1 MGLLDRIGAFERY
14 KVSPTQGTSG
24 LMTGAG
30 RPMSPFA
37 QQAARN
43 IGGLLGMDM
52 RTPQERLSATIQ
64 QQGLDSPEAMQA
76 VLANL
81 AKTDP
86 ARAVQLANQM
96 SEKLR
101 TKELQA
107 KQTEGT
113 RAITAYVSQLSTDEL
128 LKPGARAA
136 VNELERTYGLEAGK
150 ATELLDT
157 ELDVRSKAS
166 EDKESLPVDYQNYLL
181 AVPEGQRATVPYG
194 KWIDRNKGGTGS
206 STEMERAYAEA
217 KSSSAIPE
225 GMTLA
230 TYKNTIWSPSTEP
243 TGSENERL
251 YAAAVEDGYEGT
263 IVDFL
268 QDVLGKGKTPE
279 IKTFEDKDGF
289 KIYST
294 GPNAGD
300 YVRPEA
306 RERYTKSQE
315 EKRIAKKSFEELTIA
330 TIEKSNIPGIQTYVD
345 GIRSGTVKPEDA
357 LSLMRVPKDLV
368 PAMNEFVEEAAEA
381 RGVIKQDVNLLA
393 DYNLNV
399 PPVGTP
405 ASQLKKAQEWW
416 TGGDNATLTRY
427 NLEAKRVDTTNFRLP
442 PGAASDVDVERA
454 ESTVPP
460 ANSSPQIVRSW
471 LLGQMKIK
479 ALIAAESE
487 AKAEYMM
494 KNAGSLVGFNESWA
508 AQTQTEAQT
517 QKIYKKYGVPP
528 TPNFIRKTVQAD
540 ESIN

>member
-1 MGLLDRIGAFERY
+1 
-14 KVSPTQGTSG
+14 
-24 LMTGAG
+24 
-30 RPMSPFA
+30 MSSFA
-37 QQAARN
+37 QQAARS
-43 IGGLLGMDM
+43 IGGALGMDM
-52 RTPQERLSATIQ
+52 RTPQEKLAATVQ
-64 QQGLDSPEAMQA
+64 QQGLDSPEAMQT

-81 AKTDP
+81 SKTDP

-96 SEKLR
+96 SERLR
-101 TKELQA
+101 AKELQT
-107 KQTEGT
+107 KQTEGV

-157 ELDVRSKAS
+157 ELDIRSKAS

-181 AVPEGQRATVPYG
+181 AVPEGQRETVPYG

-206 STEMERAYAEA
+206 STEMERAYAQA

-230 TYKNTIWSPSTEP
+230 TYKNTIWSPPTEP

-251 YAAAVEDGYEGT
+251 YALAKSTGYSGT

-268 QDVLGKGKTPE
+268 QDILGKGKTPE
-279 IKTFEDKDGF
+279 IKTFTDKDDF
-289 KIYST
+289 RIYST
-294 GPNAGD
+294 GPNAGK

-306 RERYTKSQE
+306 RKRYTQMQTDQRE
-315 EKRIAKKSFEELTIA
+315 AKKSFENLTIEA
-330 TIEKSNIPGIQTYVD
+330 IEESNIPGIQTYVD
-345 GIRSGTVKPEDA
+345 GIRSGSIEPENA
-357 LSLMRVPKDLV
+357 LALMRVPEDLV
-368 PAMNEFVEEAAEA
+368 PDMNKFVLEASEA

-416 TGGDNATLTRY
+416 TGGDNATLTKY

-517 QKIYKKYGVPP
+517 QEIYKKYGVPP
-528 TPNFIRKTVQAD
+528 TANFVRKTVQAG
-540 ESIN
+540 EGIN

>member
-1 MGLLDRIGAFERY
+1 MSIFDFKNINPLTIT
-14 KVSPTQGTSG
+14 PTQGVSGSGMLTSQPPAVQ
-24 LMTGAG
+24 LAS
-30 RPMSPFA
+30 RS
-37 QQAARN
+37 

-194 KWIDRNKGGTGS
+194 EWLDRNKGGTGS

-217 KSSSAIPE
+217 KSSGSIGKE
-225 GMTLA
+225 MSLA
-230 TYKNTIWSPSTEP
+230 TYKNTIWSPPTTP

-251 YAAAVEDGYEGT
+251 FAAAKATGYEGT

-279 IKTFEDKDGF
+279 LKTFKDKDDF
-289 KIYST
+289 LIYST

-306 RERYTKSQE
+306 RKRYTQMQNE
-315 EKRIAKKSFEELTIA
+315 QREAKKSFENLTIKA
-330 TIEKSNIPGIQTYVD
+330 IEESNIPGIQTYVD
-345 GIRSGTVKPEDA
+345 GIKSGTIKPEDA
-357 LSLMRVPKDLV
+357 LALMRVPDDLV
-368 PAMNEFVEEAAEA
+368 PDMNEFVLEASEA

-405 ASQLKKAQEWW
+405 ESQLKKAQEWW
-416 TGGDNATLTRY
+416 TGGDDATLTKY

-442 PGAASDVDVERA
+442 PGAASDVDVARA

-494 KNAGSLVGFNESWA
+494 KNAGSLVGFNESWD
-508 AQTQTEAQT
+508 AQTKTEAQT

-528 TPNFIRKTVQAD
+528 TPNFIRKTVQAGED
-540 ESIN
+540 IE

>member
-166 EDKESLPVDYQNYLL
+166 ENKESLPVDYQNYLL
-181 AVPEGQRATVPYG
+181 AVPEGQRETVPYG

-225 GMTLA
+225 GMSLA

-279 IKTFEDKDGF
+279 LKTFKDKDGF
-289 KIYST
+289 LIYST

-306 RERYTKSQE
+306 REIYTKSQA
-315 EKRIAKKSFEELTIA
+315 EKRIAKKSFEDLTIA
-330 TIEKSNIPGIQTYVD
+330 TIEKSSIPGIQTYVA
-345 GIRSGTVKPEDA
+345 GVRSGTIKPEDA
-357 LSLMRVPKDLV
+357 LALMMVPEELV
-368 PAMNEFVEEAAEA
+368 PDMNEFVLEAAEA

-416 TGGDNATLTRY
+416 TGGDNATLTKY

-517 QKIYKKYGVPP
+517 QEIYKKYGVPP

-540 ESIN
+540 ESIK

>member
-1 MGLLDRIGAFERY
+1 MGSGLLQPALSTNPLVNTLVKSIG
-14 KVSPTQGTSG
+14 
-24 LMTGAG
+24 
-30 RPMSPFA
+30 
-37 QQAARN
+37 QAR
-43 IGGLLGMDM
+43 GMDM

-181 AVPEGQRATVPYG
+181 AVPEGQRETVPYG

-279 IKTFEDKDGF
+279 LKTFKDKDGF
-289 KIYST
+289 LIYST

-306 RERYTKSQE
+306 REIYTKSQA
-315 EKRIAKKSFEELTIA
+315 EKRIAKKSFEDLTIA
-330 TIEKSNIPGIQTYVD
+330 TIEESNIPGIQTYVD
-345 GIRSGTVKPEDA
+345 GIRSGTIEPENA
-357 LSLMRVPKDLV
+357 LALMRVPKELV
-368 PAMNEFVEEAAEA
+368 PDMNKFVLEAAEA

-416 TGGDNATLTRY
+416 TGGDNATLTKY

-517 QKIYKKYGVPP
+517 QEIYKKYGVPP
-528 TPNFIRKTVQAD
+528 TPNFIRKTVQAGEGID
-540 ESIN
+540 

>member
-24 LMTGAG
+24 LLTGAG

-37 QQAARN
+37 QQAARQ
-43 IGGLLGMDM
+43 IGGVLGLDM

-86 ARAVQLANQM
+86 ARAVQLATQM

-101 TKELQA
+101 TKELQT

-194 KWIDRNKGGTGS
+194 KWLDRNKGGTGS
-206 STEMERAYAEA
+206 STEMERAYAQA
-217 KSSSAIPE
+217 KSSGSIDKE
-225 GMTLA
+225 MSLA
-230 TYKNTIWSPSTEP
+230 TYKNTIWSPPTTP

-251 YAAAVEDGYEGT
+251 YAAAKADGYKGT

-279 IKTFEDKDGF
+279 LKTFEDKDGF

-294 GPNAGD
+294 GPNAGE

-306 RERYTKSQE
+306 RKRYTEMQKD
-315 EKRIAKKSFEELTIA
+315 KREAKKSFEDLTIEA
-330 TIEKSNIPGIQTYVD
+330 IEESSIPGIQPYVD

-357 LSLMRVPKDLV
+357 LALMRVPGDLV
-368 PAMNEFVEEAAEA
+368 PAMNKFVEEASEA

-416 TGGDNATLTRY
+416 TGGDNATLTKY

-517 QKIYKKYGVPP
+517 QEIYKKYGVPP
-528 TPNFIRKTVQAD
+528 TPNFIRKTVQAG
-540 ESIN
+540 EGIN

>member
-306 RERYTKSQE
+306 RKRYTKSQE
-315 EKRIAKKSFEELTIA
+315 EKRIAKKSFEDLTIA

>member
-1 MGLLDRIGAFERY
+1 MSIFDY
-14 KVSPTQGTSG
+14 KNMRNALTVSPTQGVSGGMLTS
-24 LMTGAG
+24 
-30 RPMSPFA
+30 PSPAA
-37 QQAARN
+37 QLASRS
-43 IGGLLGMDM
+43 IGGLLGLDM

-128 LKPGARAA
+128 LKPGARTA

-181 AVPEGQRATVPYG
+181 AVPEGQRETVPYG
-194 KWIDRNKGGTGS
+194 KWLDRNKGGTGS

-217 KSSSAIPE
+217 KSSGALDE
-225 GMTLA
+225 GMSLA
-230 TYKNTIWSPSTEP
+230 TYKNTIWSPPTTP
-243 TGSENERL
+243 TGSETERL
-251 YAAAVEDGYEGT
+251 YAEAKATGYTGT

-268 QDVLGKGKTPE
+268 QDVLGKGKATE
-279 IKTFEDKDGF
+279 IKTFADKDGF

-294 GPNAGD
+294 GPNAGE

-306 RERYTKSQE
+306 RERYTKMKEGQRE
-315 EKRIAKKSFEELTIA
+315 AKESFENLTITA
-330 TIEKSNIPGIQTYVD
+330 IEESNIPGIQTYVA
-345 GIRSGTVKPEDA
+345 GIRSGTIKPEDVLA
-357 LSLMRVPKDLV
+357 LMMVPEDLV
-368 PAMNEFVEEAAEA
+368 PDMNEFVLEAAEA

-416 TGGDNATLTRY
+416 TGGDNATLTKY

-442 PGAASDVDVERA
+442 PGAASDVDVARA

-487 AKAEYMM
+487 AKAAYMM

-508 AQTQTEAQT
+508 AQTKTEAQT
-517 QKIYKKYGVPP
+517 QEIYKKYGVPP
-528 TPNFIRKTVQAD
+528 TPNFIRKTVQAGEGID
-540 ESIN
+540 

>member
-1 MGLLDRIGAFERY
+1 MGLLDRIGAFDRY

-37 QQAARN
+37 QQAARQ
-43 IGGLLGMDM
+43 IGGALGMDM

-64 QQGLDSPEAMQA
+64 QQGLDSPEAMQT

-86 ARAVQLANQM
+86 ARAVQLANQL

-101 TKELQA
+101 TKELQT

-181 AVPEGQRATVPYG
+181 AVPEGQRETVPYG

-230 TYKNTIWSPSTEP
+230 TYKNTVWSPSTEP

-251 YAAAVEDGYEGT
+251 YAAAVEDGYEGG

-294 GPNAGD
+294 GPNAGK

-306 RERYTKSQE
+306 RERYTQMQA
-315 EKRIAKKSFEELTIA
+315 EKRTAKKSFEDLTIE
-330 TIEKSNIPGIQTYVD
+330 TLQKSNIPGIKTYVD
-345 GIRSGTVKPEDA
+345 GVRSGAIKPENA
-357 LSLMRVPKDLV
+357 LALMQVPKELV
-368 PAMNEFVEEAAEA
+368 PAMNEFVLEASEA

-416 TGGDNATLTRY
+416 TGGDNATLTKY

-517 QKIYKKYGVPP
+517 QEIYKKYGVPP
-528 TPNFIRKTVQAD
+528 DANFVRKTVQAG
-540 ESIN
+540 EGIN

>member
-43 IGGLLGMDM
+43 IGGALGMDM

-166 EDKESLPVDYQNYLL
+166 ENKESLPVDYQNYLL
-181 AVPEGQRATVPYG
+181 AVPEGQRETVPYG

-279 IKTFEDKDGF
+279 LKTFKDKDGF
-289 KIYST
+289 LIYST

-306 RERYTKSQE
+306 REIYTKSQA
-315 EKRIAKKSFEELTIA
+315 EKRIAKKSFEDLTIA
-330 TIEKSNIPGIQTYVD
+330 TIEKSSIPGIQTYVA
-345 GIRSGTVKPEDA
+345 GVRSGTIKPEDA
-357 LSLMRVPKDLV
+357 LALMMVPEELV
-368 PAMNEFVEEAAEA
+368 PDMNEFVLEAAEA

-416 TGGDNATLTRY
+416 TGGDNATLTKY

-517 QKIYKKYGVPP
+517 QEIYKKYGVPP

-540 ESIN
+540 ESIK

>member
-1 MGLLDRIGAFERY
+1 MGLLDRIGAFDRY

-24 LMTGAG
+24 LLTGTG
-30 RPMSPFA
+30 QPMSPFA
-37 QQAARN
+37 QGAARQ
-43 IGGLLGMDM
+43 IGGALGLDM
-52 RTPQERLSATIQ
+52 RSSQERLAAIVKE
-64 QQGLDSPEAMQA
+64 QGLDSPEAMQA

-86 ARAVQLANQM
+86 ARAVQLANNM
-96 SEKLR
+96 SEKLK
-101 TKELQA
+101 TKELQT
-107 KQTEGT
+107 KRTEGT
-113 RAITAYVSQLSTDEL
+113 RAITAYVSQLSTAEL

-136 VNELERTYGLEAGK
+136 VNELERTYDLEAGK

-181 AVPEGQRATVPYG
+181 AVPEGQRAIVPYG
-194 KWIDRNKGGTGS
+194 EWIDRNKGGTGS

-217 KSSSAIPE
+217 KSSGALPK

-230 TYKNTIWSPSTEP
+230 TYKNTIWSPPTEP

-251 YAAAVEDGYEGT
+251 YAAAVEDGYKGT
-263 IVDFL
+263 LVNFL

-294 GPNAGD
+294 GPNAGK
-300 YVRPEA
+300 YVRQEA
-306 RERYTKSQE
+306 RDRYTKTQD
-315 EKRIAKKSFEELTIA
+315 EKRTSQKSFEDLTITA
-330 TIEKSNIPGIQTYVD
+330 LEDSNIPGIKPYIEGV
-345 GIRSGTVKPEDA
+345 RAGTVKPGDA
-357 LSLMRVPKDLV
+357 LKLMQVPEDLV
-368 PAMNEFVEEAAEA
+368 PTMNDFVLEASEA

-405 ASQLKKAQEWW
+405 ASQLKKAEEWW
-416 TGGDNATLTRY
+416 TGGDDATLTRY

-442 PGAASDVDVERA
+442 PGAASDVDVARA

-460 ANSSPQIVRSW
+460 VNSSPEIVRSW

-487 AKAEYMM
+487 AKAQYMM
-494 KNAGSLVGFNESWA
+494 KNAGSLVGFNDSWA
-508 AQTQTEAQT
+508 SQTQTEAQT
-517 QKIYKKYGVPP
+517 QEIYKKYGVPP
-528 TPNFIRKTVQAD
+528 TPNYVKKTVQAG
-540 ESIN
+540 EVIN

>member
-181 AVPEGQRATVPYG
+181 AVPEGQRAIVPYG
-194 KWIDRNKGGTGS
+194 EWLDRNKGGTGS

-279 IKTFEDKDGF
+279 LKTFKDKDGF
-289 KIYST
+289 LIYST

-306 RERYTKSQE
+306 REIYTKSQA
-315 EKRIAKKSFEELTIA
+315 EKRIAKKSFEDLTIA
-330 TIEKSNIPGIQTYVD
+330 TIEKSSIPGIQTYVA
-345 GIRSGTVKPEDA
+345 GVRSGTIKPEDA
-357 LSLMRVPKDLV
+357 LALMMVPEELV
-368 PAMNEFVEEAAEA
+368 PDMNEFVLEAAEA

-416 TGGDNATLTRY
+416 TGGDNATLTKY

-517 QKIYKKYGVPP
+517 QEIYKKYGVPP

-540 ESIN
+540 ESIK

>member
-1 MGLLDRIGAFERY
+1 MGLLDRIGAFDRY

-37 QQAARN
+37 QQAARQ
-43 IGGLLGMDM
+43 IGGALGMDM

-64 QQGLDSPEAMQA
+64 QQGLDSPEAMQT

-86 ARAVQLANQM
+86 ARAVQLANQL

-101 TKELQA
+101 TKELQT

-230 TYKNTIWSPSTEP
+230 TYKNTVWSPSTEP

-251 YAAAVEDGYEGT
+251 YAAAVEDGYEGG

-294 GPNAGD
+294 GPNAGK

-306 RERYTKSQE
+306 RERYTQMQA
-315 EKRIAKKSFEELTIA
+315 EKRTAKKSFEDLTIE
-330 TIEKSNIPGIQTYVD
+330 TLQKSNIPGIKTYVD
-345 GIRSGTVKPEDA
+345 GVRSGAIKPENA
-357 LSLMRVPKDLV
+357 LALMQVPKELV
-368 PAMNEFVEEAAEA
+368 PAMNEFVLEASEA

-416 TGGDNATLTRY
+416 TGGDNATLTKY

-517 QKIYKKYGVPP
+517 QEIYKKYGVPP
-528 TPNFIRKTVQAD
+528 DANFVRKTVQAG
-540 ESIN
+540 EGIN

>member
-1 MGLLDRIGAFERY
+1 MGLLDRIGAFDRY

-24 LMTGAG
+24 LLTGAG

-37 QQAARN
+37 QQAARQ
-43 IGGLLGMDM
+43 IGGALGMDM
-52 RTPQERLSATIQ
+52 RTPQERLAATVKE
-64 QQGLDSPEAMQA
+64 QGLDSPEAMQA

-86 ARAVQLANQM
+86 ARAVQLANQV
-96 SEKLR
+96 SEKR
-101 TKELQA
+101 KTKELQT
-107 KQTEGT
+107 KRTEGI

-136 VNELERTYGLEAGK
+136 VNELERTYDLEAGK

-157 ELDVRSKAS
+157 ELGVRSKAS

-181 AVPEGQRATVPYG
+181 AVPEGQRETVPYG
-194 KWIDRNKGGTGS
+194 EWIDRNKGGTGS
-206 STEMERAYAEA
+206 STEMERAYSEA
-217 KSSSAIPE
+217 KAEGALPE

-230 TYKNTIWSPSTEP
+230 TYKNTIWSPP
-243 TGSENERL
+243 TPPTSSENERL
-251 YAAAVEDGYEGT
+251 YSAAIEDGYKGT
-263 IVDFL
+263 LVNFL

-294 GPNAGD
+294 GPNAGK
-300 YVRPEA
+300 YVRKEA
-306 RERYTKSQE
+306 RNAYTKMQN
-315 EKRIAKKSFEELTIA
+315 EKRASQKSFEDLTIA
-330 TIEKSNIPGIQTYVD
+330 ALEDSNIPGIKPYID
-345 GIRSGTVKPEDA
+345 GVRAGTVKPEDA
-357 LSLMRVPKDLV
+357 LKLMRVPEDLV
-368 PAMNEFVEEAAEA
+368 PAMNDFVMEGAEA
-381 RGVIKQDVNLLA
+381 RSVIKQDVNLLA

-442 PGAASDVDVERA
+442 TGAASDVDVARA

-460 ANSSPQIVRSW
+460 ANSSPEIVRSW

-494 KNAGSLVGFNESWA
+494 KNAGSLVGFNTSWA
-508 AQTQTEAQT
+508 AQAGTEEQT
-517 QKIYKKYGVPP
+517 QEIYKKYGVPP
-528 TPNFIRKTVQAD
+528 TPNFIKKTVQAG
-540 ESIN
+540 EEIN

>member
-181 AVPEGQRATVPYG
+181 AVPEGQRETVPYG

-279 IKTFEDKDGF
+279 LKTFKDKDGF
-289 KIYST
+289 LIYST

-306 RERYTKSQE
+306 REIYTKSQA
-315 EKRIAKKSFEELTIA
+315 EKRIAKKSFEDLTIA
-330 TIEKSNIPGIQTYVD
+330 TIEKSSIPGIQTYVA
-345 GIRSGTVKPEDA
+345 GVRSGTIKPEDA
-357 LSLMRVPKDLV
+357 LALMMVPEELV
-368 PAMNEFVEEAAEA
+368 PDMNEFVLEAAEA

-416 TGGDNATLTRY
+416 TGGDNATLTKY

-517 QKIYKKYGVPP
+517 QEIYKKYGVPP

-540 ESIN
+540 ESIK

>member
-1 MGLLDRIGAFERY
+1 MGLLDRIGAFDRY

-24 LMTGAG
+24 LLTGAQQ
-30 RPMSPFA
+30 PMSPFA
-37 QQAARN
+37 QQAARS
-43 IGGLLGMDM
+43 IGGALGMDM

-101 TKELQA
+101 AKELQT
-107 KQTEGT
+107 KQTEGV

-136 VNELERTYGLEAGK
+136 VNELERTYGLAAGK

-157 ELDVRSKAS
+157 ELDIRSKAS

-181 AVPEGQRATVPYG
+181 AVPEGQRETVPYG

-263 IVDFL
+263 VVDFL

-279 IKTFEDKDGF
+279 IKTFTDKDNF
-289 KIYST
+289 RIYST
-294 GPNAGD
+294 GPNAGE

-306 RERYTKSQE
+306 RERYTQMQTE
-315 EKRIAKKSFEELTIA
+315 QREAKKSFENLTIK
-330 TIEKSNIPGIQTYVD
+330 TIEESNIPGIQTYVE
-345 GIRSGTVKPEDA
+345 GVRSGTIKPEDA
-357 LSLMRVPKDLV
+357 LSLMRVPKELV
-368 PAMNEFVEEAAEA
+368 PSMNEFVLEASEA

-405 ASQLKKAQEWW
+405 ASQLKKAQDWW
-416 TGGDNATLTRY
+416 TGGDNATLTKY

-442 PGAASDVDVERA
+442 PGAASDVDVARA

-494 KNAGSLVGFNESWA
+494 KNAGSLVGFNDSWA

-517 QKIYKKYGVPP
+517 QEIYKKYGVPP
-528 TPNFIRKTVQAD
+528 TPNFVRKTVQAGEGID
-540 ESIN
+540 

>member
-1 MGLLDRIGAFERY
+1 MARLGGNLAGLFTNNPINAVSATGQPLIGG
-14 KVSPTQGTSG
+14 S
-24 LMTGAG
+24 
-30 RPMSPFA
+30 
-37 QQAARN
+37 QATNLLARSL
-43 IGGLLGMDM
+43 GGLLGRDL

-194 KWIDRNKGGTGS
+194 KWLDRNKGGTGS

-217 KSSSAIPE
+217 KSSDAIPE

-251 YAAAVEDGYEGT
+251 YAAAKATGYDGT

-294 GPNAGD
+294 GPNAGE

-306 RERYTKSQE
+306 RKRYTETQKD
-315 EKRIAKKSFEELTIA
+315 KREAKKSFEDLTIK
-330 TIEKSNIPGIQTYVD
+330 TIEESNIPGIQTYVD
-345 GIRSGTVKPEDA
+345 GIRSGSFKPEDA
-357 LSLMRVPKDLV
+357 LALMRVPDDLV

-416 TGGDNATLTRY
+416 TGGDDATLTKY

-454 ESTVPP
+454 ERTVPP
-460 ANSSPQIVRSW
+460 ANSSPQVVRSW

-508 AQTQTEAQT
+508 DKTQTEAQV
-517 QKIYKKYGVPP
+517 QEIYKKYGVPP
-528 TPNFIRKTVQAD
+528 TPNFIRKTVQAGEGID
-540 ESIN
+540 

>member
-166 EDKESLPVDYQNYLL
+166 ENKESLPVDYQNYLL
-181 AVPEGQRATVPYG
+181 AVPEGQRETVPYG

-279 IKTFEDKDGF
+279 LKTFKDKDGF
-289 KIYST
+289 LIYST

-306 RERYTKSQE
+306 REIYTKSQA
-315 EKRIAKKSFEELTIA
+315 EKRIAKKSFEDLTIA
-330 TIEKSNIPGIQTYVD
+330 TIEKSSIPGIQTYVA
-345 GIRSGTVKPEDA
+345 GVRSGTIKPEDA
-357 LSLMRVPKDLV
+357 LALMMVPEELV
-368 PAMNEFVEEAAEA
+368 PDMNEFVLEAAEA

-416 TGGDNATLTRY
+416 TGGDNATLTKY

-517 QKIYKKYGVPP
+517 QEIYKKYGVPP

-540 ESIN
+540 ESIK

>member
-1 MGLLDRIGAFERY
+1 MARLGGNLAGLFTNNPVNAVSATGQPLIGG
-14 KVSPTQGTSG
+14 S
-24 LMTGAG
+24 
-30 RPMSPFA
+30 
-37 QQAARN
+37 QATNLLARSV
-43 IGGLLGMDM
+43 GGLLGQDM

-194 KWIDRNKGGTGS
+194 EWLDRNKGGTGS
-206 STEMERAYAEA
+206 STELERAYAEA
-217 KSSSAIPE
+217 KSSGSIDK
-225 GMTLA
+225 GMSLA
-230 TYKNTIWSPSTEP
+230 TYKNTIWSPPTPP

-251 YAAAVEDGYEGT
+251 YAAAKAIGYPGT

-279 IKTFEDKDGF
+279 LKTFADKDDF
-289 KIYST
+289 RLYST
-294 GPNAGD
+294 GPNAGK

-306 RERYTKSQE
+306 RKRYTQMQNE
-315 EKRIAKKSFEELTIA
+315 QREAKKSFENLTIEA
-330 TIEKSNIPGIQTYVD
+330 IEESNIPGIQTYVD
-345 GIRSGTVKPEDA
+345 GIRSGTIKPEDA
-357 LSLMRVPKDLV
+357 LALMRVPDDLV
-368 PAMNEFVEEAAEA
+368 PDMNKFVLEASEA

-416 TGGDNATLTRY
+416 TGGDDATLTKY

-442 PGAASDVDVERA
+442 PGAASDVDVQRA

-494 KNAGSLVGFNESWA
+494 KNAGSLVGFNKSWA

-517 QKIYKKYGVPP
+517 QEIYKKYGVAP
-528 TPNFIRKTVQAD
+528 TANFVRKTVQAGEGID
-540 ESIN
+540 